1 MESYGAK
8 RSGIKQFTPG
18 TALGKMTAYLV
29 MGLFAFMTI
38 FPLVWLLVNS
48 FKTTTE
54 FRTNMMGLPIDWTL
68 DNYKSAWKI
77 GEFDKLIGNSI
88 LYTVG
93 SIVGI
98 TFLSLLT
105 GFAFAKIKSKATKPI
120 YGGFIIGILLT
131 TQSLMVPL
139 FLEVTSIDR
148 GLGDLLRST
157 GLVGS
162 GEFRLFHNTRFGVLL
177 IYIGSALPTGIYMCT
192 EYIRG
197 IPNAIIEAAQIDGAG
212 YFKIFRSI
220 ILGMT
225 KPIAMTLSILNIPS
239 IWNEFALI
247 NILVSETN
255 LKSLPLGIYKFSGG
269 LSSDYGKQFAA
280 LVIGMLPMLLFYGAF
295 RKQITAGVS
304 MGALKE

>member
-1 MESYGAK
+1 MDHRGK
-8 RSGIKQFTPG
+8 RVREKKPIKLGSFIG
-18 TALGKMTAYLV
+18 KALAYLV
-29 MGLFAFMTI
+29 MGVFAFMTI
-38 FPLVWLLVNS
+38 YPLVWLLLNS

-54 FRTNMMGLPIDWTL
+54 FRINMTGLPIDWTFE
-68 DNYKSAWKI
+68 NYRSAWKI
-77 GEFDKLIGNSI
+77 GEFDKLIGNSV
-88 LYTVG
+88 LYTLG
-93 SIVGI
+93 SSIGI
-98 TFLSLLT
+98 TFLSLLS
-105 GFAFAKIKSKATKPI
+105 GFAFAKIKSKATGPI
-120 YGGFIIGILLT
+120 YGSFIIGILLSI
-131 TQSLMVPL
+131 QSLMVPL

-148 GLGDLLRST
+148 GLGDILRSL
-157 GLVGS
+157 GLIGP
-162 GEFRLFHNTRFGVLL
+162 GEFRLFHNSRFGVLI
-177 IYIGSALPTGIYMCT
+177 IYIGSALPTGIYLCT

-212 YFKIFRSI
+212 YFRIFRSI
-220 ILGMT
+220 IVGMS

-239 IWNEFALI
+239 LWNEFALI

-280 LVIGMLPMLLFYGAF
+280 LVIGMLPMLLFYIAF

>member
-18 TALGKMTAYLV
+18 TALGKTTAYLV

-88 LYTVG
+88 LYTAG

-120 YGGFIIGILLT
+120 YGSFIIGILLT

-148 GLGDLLRST
+148 GLGDLLRSA